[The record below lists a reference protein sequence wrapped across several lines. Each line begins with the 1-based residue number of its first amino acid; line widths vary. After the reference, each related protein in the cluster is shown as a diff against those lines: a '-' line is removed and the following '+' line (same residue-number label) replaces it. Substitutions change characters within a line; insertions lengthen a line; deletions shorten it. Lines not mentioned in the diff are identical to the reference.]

1 MKKRQEAYISFFT
14 FVLVELNKK
23 LALICLFSW
32 QNDPVIPAFP
42 DLHLSP
48 AAILKELSMYF
59 QKFSSQARLLT
70 LPAPHE
76 LPPREAQE
84 YPFFSFVI
92 YMHVCVCVW
101 LNSPMDAYLLLFY

>member
-1 MKKRQEAYISFFT
+1 MNKQQEAYISFFT

-76 LPPREAQE
+76 LPLREAQE
-84 YPFFSFVI
+84 YPFFLLSYI
-92 YMHVCVCVW
+92 CMYVCVW